1 MLRVE
6 IAAAVFVLDVA
17 ATLYLV
23 IARWNW
29 KGEVRLSDI

>member
-1 MLRVE
+1 VE

-17 ATLYLV
+17 ATLFVV

-29 KGEVRLSDI
+29 KGKVRLV

>member
-1 MLRVE
+1 MLRME

-17 ATLYLV
+17 ATLLVV

-29 KGEVRLSDI
+29 KGEVRLV